1 MSDLAAVP
9 GSTEP
14 VIETKTYADGASA
27 TGVAPLPDV
36 SPTGAPAINAEAGTA
51 AMGELAG
58 TVGSQQP
65 SDSSLP
71 AAAPAQLDSGSALLA
86 GDAPA
91 IVQADGADS
100 INLGAHL
107 SRLDSML
114 AELERKL
121 SLGVHTFA
129 HEITAARDHLAK
141 LL

>member
-1 MSDLAAVP
+1 MSDLAAAP
-9 GSTEP
+9 GSIEP
-14 VIETKTYADGASA
+14 VIETKTYLDGASA

-36 SPTGAPAINAEAGTA
+36 SSTGVPAINAEAGTA

-71 AAAPAQLDSGSALLA
+71 AAAPAQLDSGSASPA
-86 GDAPA
+86 GEGYA

-100 INLGAHL
+100 INFGAHL
-107 SRLDSML
+107 SRLDGML
-114 AELERKL
+114 AELERKIAA
-121 SLGVHTFA
+121 GIHTFA
-129 HEITAARDHLAK
+129 HEITAARGHLAK